1 MLVVVG
7 WCLIG
12 GVGGDVGMGLRR
24 GVVVFALEEEDE
36 CADEQEEEGGATD

>member
-12 GVGGDVGMGLRR
+12 GVGGDVGIGLRW

>member
-7 WCLIG
+7 RCLVG
-12 GVGGDVGMGLRR
+12 GVGGDVGVCLWW

-36 CADEQEEEGGATD
+36 CANEQEEERGASN